1 MIEGH
6 VAHDVRNVLLDR
18 VEAALE
24 LVQAMLAAVGLKQ
37 LGAGCVCPPVRRDAS
52 VSVAVVTYS
61 SKSGT
66 AGLRWAR
73 RRTPFPQAH
82 MCGCA
87 DTPGCLLPWAA
98 PNGIHHPSRAGL
110 L

>member
-52 VSVAVVTYS
+52 VYS
-61 SKSGT
+61 DVQQQKWNGGPALGT
-66 AGLRWAR
+66 
-73 RRTPFPQAH
+73 Q
-82 MCGCA
+82 A
-87 DTPGCLLPWAA
+87 DTLP
-98 PNGIHHPSRAGL
+98 AGAYVRL
-110 L
+110 R

>member
-24 LVQAMLAAVGLKQ
+24 LVQAMLAAVGLKH

-52 VSVAVVTYS
+52 VTYS

-66 AGLRWAR
+66 ADLRWAR

-98 PNGIHHPSRAGL
+98 PTGMHLPSCGAYSTGM
-110 L
+110 